1 MHLSWAADV
10 HAEVRHLAKV
20 PRVVLVEHDAVVVL
34 ATRITAP
41 SRVLPVLADTP
52 MPGRDVTAL
61 FAVLAQ
67 TCMHTGKRC
76 LVVN

>member
-1 MHLSWAADV
+1 M
-10 HAEVRHLAKV
+10 HAEVRYLAKV
-20 PRVVLVEHDAVVVL
+20 TRVVLVEHDAVVVL

-52 MPGRDVTAL
+52 MPCRDVTAL

-67 TCMHTGKRC
+67 TCMHTGTGC
-76 LVVN
+76 LVAD